1 MENSAA
7 TSSIQSGAPEPG
19 CRRLTMLAACIS
31 LAFAAGTARA
41 EQVTGAN
48 ASGPNSDALAE
59 IVVTAEF
66 RSEKLQQT
74 PIAITALSSDALAA
88 RNITTLV
95 DVASAA
101 PNVTMFESNAA
112 YGKTNAAF
120 IRGIGQG
127 DFNFASAEPGVGM
140 YIDDVYHATTFGSL
154 FDLLDLDRVEV
165 LRGPQGTLFGKN
177 SIGGAIRL
185 ISKSPQGDG
194 SGFAEVTLG
203 DYNRREVR
211 AGFDIAL
218 VKDVL
223 MLRVTGMSKDRNG
236 YVDRLDYA
244 CAHPD
249 LGAGQGYAVNLAAPQ
264 LLNSNHL
271 GSGTCRVGTEGGVDV
286 KGARAQ
292 LRWVPSDTVENNF
305 TVDWL
310 DDNSQAAAEVM
321 LVANPSISPSLQAF
335 NSSGG
340 FLAPAGKPFP
350 GLLNYYG
357 VNYDSRFVTA
367 GTYTTYSTFHDSLLN
382 RAYPAVNTVHSYGAS
397 DVFTWKIADNV
408 SLKSVTA
415 YRGYWGDFSDD
426 QSNSPLPVAYAYN
439 LLDHHQFTQ
448 EFQLTG
454 QALDSR
460 LNWAAGLFYYD
471 GFSLNRGHVN
481 LSFLQLVPP
490 GVLPFAPNGLDGLD
504 FDQNDPA
511 RTKDKAA
518 FVQTTYGFTDTVH
531 LTTGVRYTKE
541 DKNYTFDH
549 QFFPTT
555 EGSTSY
561 NHTDWKIGIDDQLT
575 RDVLLYTSVS
585 TGFRAGGL
593 NPRPFSGA
601 QVLPFGPEKTTS
613 FEVGAKSEWLEHRL
627 RANFAAYFSKYKDVV
642 INSQRLDTTG
652 LPFTG
657 PENVGAADIKGFELE
672 LEARPVQNLSV
683 SASVGLTDFKWKNL
697 GNSEGCQDLGAA
709 AVNGVNCIAGNPG
722 YNDIG
727 LGTSKW
733 KGNVGVQYAI
743 PVGDGSSITPR
754 MDASYSSARY
764 NNNYNNYAGP
774 DGKGPLAVTPAL
786 TLLTARLTWQDAQH
800 LWSASAFGTNLT
812 NKYYYQSFLD
822 LRSFGEGQLSAQPG
836 EPREWGVT
844 VSRKF

>member
-1 MENSAA
+1 MDNSAE
-7 TSSIQSGAPEPG
+7 TRSTHDGEPG
-19 CRRLTMLAACIS
+19 TGYRPLAALAACIG
-31 LAFAAGTARA
+31 LALTVGPTRA
-41 EQVTGAN
+41 EQATNAN
-48 ASGPNSDALAE
+48 AAGPNSDALSE

-66 RSEKLQQT
+66 RREKLQQT

-101 PNVTMFESNAA
+101 PNVTMFESSAA

-120 IRGIGQG
+120 IRGIGQA
-127 DFNFASAEPGVGM
+127 DFNFASAEPGVGI
-140 YIDDVYHATTFGSL
+140 YIDDVYHATTFGSM

-185 ISKSPQGDG
+185 ISKKPEGDG

-211 AGFDIAL
+211 AGFDVAL

-223 MLRVTGMSKDRNG
+223 MLRVTAMSKNRDG
-236 YVDRLDYA
+236 YVDRVDYA

-249 LGAGQGYAVNLAAPQ
+249 LGASQGYAVNPAASQ
-264 LLNSNHL
+264 LLNSNSL
-271 GSGTCRVGTEGGVDV
+271 GSGSCRVGTEGGVDV

-305 TVDWL
+305 TVDWM
-310 DDNSQAAAEVM
+310 DDNSEAAAEVM

-335 NSSGG
+335 NGAGG
-340 FLAPAGKPFP
+340 FVVPAGKPFP
-350 GLLNYYG
+350 GLLNQYG

-382 RAYPAVNTVHSYGAS
+382 RAYPPVNTVHSYGSS

-408 SLKSVTA
+408 SLKSITA

-454 QALDSR
+454 QAFDNRLD
-460 LNWAAGLFYYD
+460 WAGGLFYYD
-471 GFSLNRGHVN
+471 GFSLNRGHIN
-481 LSFLQLVPP
+481 LNFLQLVP
-490 GVLPFAPNGLDGLD
+490 GVFGLD
-504 FDQNDPA
+504 FNQDDPA

-613 FEVGAKSEWLEHRL
+613 FEVGAKSEWFERRL
-627 RANFAAYFSKYKDVV
+627 RANLAAYLSKYKDVV
-642 INSQRLDTTG
+642 INSQRLDSTG

-657 PENVGAADIKGFELE
+657 PENVGAADIKGFEFE
-672 LEARPVQNLSV
+672 LEARPVPNLSI
-683 SASVGLTDFKWKNL
+683 SASVGLTDFKWKSL
-697 GNSEGCQDLGAA
+697 GTSEGCQDLGAA
-709 AVNGVNCIAGNPG
+709 AIVGVNCISGNPG
-722 YNDIG
+722 YSDIAPG
-727 LGTSKW
+727 ISKW

-743 PVGDGSSITPR
+743 PVGGGGSVTPR
-754 MDASYSSARY
+754 VDANYSSARY
-764 NNNYNNYAGP
+764 GNNYNNYAGP
-774 DGKGPLAVTPAL
+774 DGVGPLAVTPAL
-786 TLLTARLTWQDAQH
+786 TLLTARLTWQDAQN
-800 LWSASAFGTNLT
+800 LWSASAFGNNLT

-822 LRSFGEGQLSAQPG
+822 LRSFGEGQMSAQPG